1 MLPVAGMEVARSETL
16 GLELTRRLVRTKT
29 DPLGRI
35 DPKALPVSFLPV
47 VRICFLGT
55 QPSTPPI

>member
-1 MLPVAGMEVARSETL
+1 MLPVAGIEVARSETL

-35 DPKALPVSFLPV
+35 PGDFRS
-47 VRICFLGT
+47 
-55 QPSTPPI
+55 